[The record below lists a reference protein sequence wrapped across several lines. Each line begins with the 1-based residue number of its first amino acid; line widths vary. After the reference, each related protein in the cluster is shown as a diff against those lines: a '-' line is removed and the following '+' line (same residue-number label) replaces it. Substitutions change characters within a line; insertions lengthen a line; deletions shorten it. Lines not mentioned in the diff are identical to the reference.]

1 MDALQLDK
9 AKTEALS
16 NKILDVLNLGALGL
30 MLSVGHRTR
39 LFDTMAGLPFSTSD
53 EIAKAA
59 GLNERYVH
67 EWLGAMTVG
76 RIVEYDNVMDKYF
89 LPAEHASLLTRSA
102 EKDNFA
108 VFTQYISMMGNV
120 EDKIVD
126 CFKNGGGVPYSEFK
140 RFHEIMAE
148 DSGQSILSSLFS
160 DILPLIP
167 GLTEKLKK
175 GIDVLDL
182 GCGRGKAL
190 ILLAKKYPKSRFV
203 GYDLSMEA
211 VEYAGAQALKEHLNN
226 IRFEI
231 KDLTDFNVNEK
242 YDFITTFDAIHDQ
255 ARPDKVLK
263 GIYNSLKDD
272 GVYLMQDI
280 SASSYP
286 HKNMDHP
293 MGAFLYSIS
302 TMHCMTVSLAQ
313 GGIGLGAMWGRE
325 TALKMLNDAG
335 FRNIEIKNLPHDI
348 QNDYY
353 IIKKD

>member
-203 GYDLSMEA
+203 GYDLS
-211 VEYAGAQALKEHLNN
+211 
-226 IRFEI
+226 
-231 KDLTDFNVNEK
+231 
-242 YDFITTFDAIHDQ
+242 
-255 ARPDKVLK
+255 
-263 GIYNSLKDD
+263 
-272 GVYLMQDI
+272 
-280 SASSYP
+280 
-286 HKNMDHP
+286 
-293 MGAFLYSIS
+293 
-302 TMHCMTVSLAQ
+302 
-313 GGIGLGAMWGRE
+313 
-325 TALKMLNDAG
+325 
-335 FRNIEIKNLPHDI
+335 
-348 QNDYY
+348 
-353 IIKKD
+353 